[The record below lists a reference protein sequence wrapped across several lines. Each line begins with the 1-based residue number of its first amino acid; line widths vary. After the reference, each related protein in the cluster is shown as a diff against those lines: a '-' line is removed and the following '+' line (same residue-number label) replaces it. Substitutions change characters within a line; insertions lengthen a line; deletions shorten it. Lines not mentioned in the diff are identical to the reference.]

1 MAAVRCGG
9 VRALQLL
16 LLLAAASSRLAPVDA
31 TGQPATLVEAEKPYD
46 SDLVFEDESSQLAA
60 SAAAAALSDT
70 KPLLLDDIDRS
81 PAGRSV
87 EDMLLAV
94 RGPTDDTVDP
104 WDGADLSD
112 DGDDEEE
119 DESELGDEEE
129 PELDE
134 SENEIGDPSQDNED
148 GAGQGWLMRS
158 VKRIKRS
165 LDSLWTSTDGAGSAQ
180 QQPNDTKRAQG
191 IRKVKKTKKSNQ
203 EKKNKQ
209 KKKQKLKKTE
219 LETPSGVSEPSTVT
233 VTSKARKAHP
243 AGTAK
248 DRLPAAQSLT
258 APATKFAGKSGR
270 FVGVRPKRQYD
281 YGPIDNEGSGD
292 LGEGSG
298 EPPLWVNY
306 KLQLTIPEPYRDSFR
321 KVDQSDE
328 RILRYQADLSRLVND
343 VALLDVEAT
352 ITRMEPYTLNKQLT
366 LVTANFDAPQNIDL
380 DELEENIIK
389 QLQGPGYSLRSDGV
403 ALTPTSDDGDGTTT
417 SFPDEEEDDDTPETT
432 VGPAQENKCRGDDQY
447 RCGQTEVYICDVQ
460 KCDGNVD
467 CPNGE
472 DESAEECPSDCRP
485 DEIFCDR
492 KCLSPEKRCDRT
504 PDCSN
509 GIDEEG
515 CSPEVCRDDE
525 FTCGDGSCIS
535 YEKRCD
541 RTTDCPDG
549 SDEADNECLSP
560 CDPESEFECNDGTCI
575 LAESRCD
582 RRADCSEGED
592 EDQCS
597 YAVTGNCTSY
607 QFQCRSDRRCIP
619 VEKHCDRV
627 YDCADGSDE
636 QVCECR
642 PHEFRCQNGYCI
654 AMKEHCDGWH
664 QCSDGSD
671 ELGCPK
677 RSCYDEEFT
686 CRNGQCITRDQVC
699 DGRNDCGDNSDE
711 TDLQCDK
718 PCGPNEFTCYDG
730 GCISKNLECDGIRD
744 CLDGTDEIAC
754 GRTAK
759 PLSRCGQHQFECNDG
774 ICIADYKRC
783 NGIVDCH
790 DESDEPES
798 CSYEECNTNE
808 FACDGDCFEFRIYCN
823 GVPDCNDGKDE
834 QNCITCHGDAFH
846 CTSEQQCVPPEHR
859 CDGVNHCRD
868 GSDEIGCMNRTD
880 CLPDQWQCRNEVC
893 INGDFRCDRNVDCTD
908 GSDEEDCEGSGVCT
922 DDEFQCR
929 DGSCIEADRRC
940 DREIDCYDQ
949 SDELDCPP
957 APCEQLVCP
966 DGTCFAHSQRCDRR
980 RDCPDGFDEEN
991 CPCHSDEFTCGDG
1004 QCISNQQVCDRRP
1017 DCRDGSDERN
1027 CSCARNQFRCN
1038 SGQCI
1043 ADGRRCDQRIDCPDG
1058 SDEAGCRPV
1067 GCRSNEWRCH
1077 SGDCIRLEQR
1087 CDRRP
1092 DCRDRSDE
1100 SDCFSCGPNMFRC
1113 ENGPCVNS
1121 ALKCNGIVDCPF
1133 DTSDEL
1139 DCPPYVPPTTEPLG
1153 LNLRT
1158 VPDDQTIKDVNIDE
1172 GNEVV
1177 FQCRDE
1183 GPAHAKVR
1191 WVRGNGLPLPPGTR
1205 DINGRLEIPNI
1216 RVDHSGTYVCEA
1228 VGYSKLTAGSTKEVT
1243 LEVTRSSH
1251 VRPPSACA
1259 VDEATCSNGECI
1271 RKSQI
1276 CDGNRDCDDGS
1287 DETSC
1292 SLYHKCEPNQFKCAN
1307 RKCVLKTWLCDGE
1320 QDCGDGSDEEN
1331 CATLPPNSP
1340 CRYDEFQC
1348 RNGQCVPKS
1357 FQCDTH
1363 PDCFDKSDEVGCMA
1377 PSVIQPPPP
1386 SLTIQAGGVLNIT
1399 CRATAVPVP
1408 LIVWRLNWGHVPE
1421 KCISTSENG
1430 FGRLVCGD
1438 MQPID
1443 AGAYSCEIINS
1454 MGTHFVSPDTIVT
1467 VISAGHVC
1475 QQGYF
1480 NSKARNPSDC
1490 INCFCFGV
1498 ATTCNSADL
1507 YTYALKPP
1515 VSSLT
1520 VVGVEGPWLGRR
1532 ELMIG
1537 EFENHNLTAQRHGV
1551 QLRLTNLVPGRR
1563 TPYYSLPEE
1572 YKGNQ
1577 LKSYGGS
1584 IRYDVEYDGNGRP
1597 INAPDV
1603 ILKGNGVTL
1612 FYTHS
1617 ETFYPDIKNH
1627 VSVSLLPGHWMKED
1641 RSVASRGDIMMLLA
1655 NIESILIRMQYVD
1668 GVERNIE
1675 LVNIMMDS
1683 AAVNDRGLGSASLV
1697 EECRCPPGY
1706 RGLSCESCEPGY
1718 VRQSSG
1724 PWLGRCV
1731 PRLEECRPGYY
1742 GDPNRGIPCQPC
1754 PCPVAGEKSRAR
1766 SCYLD
1771 SRDNVVCRCDR
1782 GYAGERC
1789 MECDVGYVGNPL
1801 GEGCFPRPVSNCN
1814 ALGTERILGDGR
1826 CYCKPDVEG
1835 QYCDRCSAQHFYLH
1849 DKGCIQCFCMGVS
1862 NQCSST
1868 TLTRDTIQASFADG
1882 HSAFSLISDYTNP
1895 SVVANRLPI
1904 ANREIVY
1911 RNFGASDETFYWRL
1925 PTQFLGNKL
1934 TSFGGHLNY
1943 TLRYTPHS
1951 SGGVSRNNSPDV
1963 VLHSGNKIK
1972 LHHYRTNSAISSVGS
1987 STNSV
1992 PILEDFWQNYEDGNT
2007 VNREYLLM
2015 ALANVS
2021 DIFIKA
2027 TYNTVSNEAALSHVS
2042 LDIARDHP
2050 YGGGGA
2056 RAWPVEQCQCPE
2068 GHIGLSCEDCA
2079 PGYYKGPDGLYLGL
2093 CERCQCNGHSDEC
2106 DSQTG
2111 ACLRCRDNTYGP
2123 NCEFCLPGFVGNA
2136 TGGTPYDCTDNR
2148 PESSIDCTQDCDVR
2162 GFTGR
2167 CVNNRC
2173 ECKQLVEGRNCDQCR
2188 PGSFGLSARHAT
2200 GCLEC
2205 FCSGVTK
2212 SCGSSNLYRE
2222 ELPVLVDE
2230 FDNTISLANRD
2241 GQVLV
2246 RDNFNIN
2253 PSINEISYT
2262 FRDRETYYWNLPNQ
2276 VLGSQILSYGANLT
2290 VTQQVEG
2297 GRPMADQDIIL
2308 IGNGLKLV
2316 WSRDHYDDGTYSVPL
2331 LESYWTVISRR
2342 MPYPATRSDLLTVLA
2357 NLDHILIRA
2366 TTRESTYTSRLS
2378 DIVLGTA
2385 VSTRNYN
2392 GLAEEVEMCRCPPG
2406 YRGTS
2411 CELCEDLHYRDH
2423 YDRRAGL
2430 LGSCKRCPC
2439 ENADSCQMT
2448 GRGEVVCNCREGY
2461 TGDNCDNRLRAAPVK
2476 ASTGAAPI
2484 KLRCSQ
2490 KMALAGS
2497 ETSEHY
2503 EQYHKCDNGGLE
2515 VALIYKNKRSHTE
2528 IDTRPP
2534 VTPANPVIEVTINV
2548 PSIKIVEVGDEFRAD
2563 CQARHL
2569 VSNRPIE
2576 VVWNRENGRMP
2587 DGAFTDRGT
2596 LIITNIQ
2603 ITDGGSYVCRAGSG
2617 PEVVYKQVTITVS
2630 EQVPAPPNVTLS
2642 SNFVDEEEYQR
2653 AEVSCTASGYP
2664 TPYII
2669 WERVDKPMPY
2679 NINLNDQGLLRFN
2692 SLRLQDTGTYRCLAR
2707 NDVGESDAMLTV
2719 YVRPAGGPVVPPPVD
2734 IDERVEIMPSSFD
2747 GQPGAQIRLVCQCSP
2762 TARVTWAKQGEQ
2774 RLPVNANVRNEILII
2789 EHASQEN
2796 SGRYICT
2803 AQFPTG
2809 RVKVS
2814 TVDVVINEDTPP
2826 QPNRIAPRVS
2836 PLNKSY
2842 MLVQGTDF
2850 SLPCEATGTPFPTIK
2865 WTLSGKPFESN
2876 VQQSSNVLRIFNAQP
2891 SNGGVYICV
2900 ANNEEGMD
2908 RAYTVIE
2915 IDRRERPVLELY
2927 PSEPQTI
2934 KVGESVR
2941 LSCRASAGVPYPTIT
2956 WVRKDR
2962 KPLSTR
2968 FTNDAEGVIT
2978 LREATLEDAG
2988 EYECRAENIAGT
3000 AALANTIEVL
3010 QPPMI
3015 TLVPYENHK
3024 ITVNDDFTIYCSA
3037 TGKPAPTLTLTP
3049 PRGTSR
3055 SAYQS
3060 PVEGLREVTLQLY
3073 RAELN
3078 DAGTYECR
3086 AVNAAG
3092 EDSQYLTLQVDPKR
3106 GDIGPDGDDNR
3117 PLVTDRPRP
3126 YPPPPGRP
3134 DEPVLKYY
3142 TAVLGD
3148 QITLTCTEEQ
3158 QAVQTEWRRSD
3169 GRPLPNGS
3177 RLRGGNLTIEN
3188 AGRDMAGLY
3197 DCIVRGLT
3205 AQPMTLVRIQVEVIA
3220 PLKISFSPPM
3230 PMTVLPG
3237 DQVSIYCNVTGE
3249 EPIWSYWHGANNRS
3263 LPTGVTEYRNYLH
3276 FSSIRVEDAGR
3287 YYCTARNAYGNTTRT
3302 AEVIVN
3308 RNEMV
3313 PNQPVY
3319 GKRYYEV
3326 TRGSTIRLDCQLPS
3340 RQEAFLNVQ
3349 YQWVRREGALPARA
3363 HINGKTLQLE
3373 NVTPDDAGHYECIM
3387 YYPNKTVVY
3396 DTVELAISREGG
3408 TAAEPWHP
3416 SVSTD
3421 CRNVDY
3427 QCPMAVTVTF
3437 KICIPR
3443 QWVCPD
3449 NVRYICQDRFDPAS
3463 CTPIVLTDSNHTT
3476 NSTTARPRIG
3486 ARKRRPVRPHTRSM
3500 KEQPRAHNGR
3510 PDGDGAEVD
3519 RPKRKPTFYFAPES
3533 LPILQLEPARSYV
3546 RPGESITVDCTSSAG
3561 SNVPIRWEKADG
3573 TALPYN
3579 IRQDGN
3585 RLLIANA
3592 REDDTG
3598 RYTCICYTDD
3608 GLRYITNFELQVED
3622 NTIPDIPRTSS
3633 RIEYADRGTT
3643 ARLQC
3648 NNDLYPATYQWSR
3661 SDGELPADQDQR
3673 ASVLVL
3679 PNVQASDAGT
3689 YICKSKSGGQS
3700 ANVVI
3705 TLIVNNI
3712 IPFFAQSPVSYIEY
3726 RPLDDAFF
3734 KFYFEITFKPEKLNG
3749 LLLYS
3754 AQRGSDGDFIA
3765 LSLNAGYPQFRFRF
3779 GGEQV
3784 MLQPDQPV
3792 RRGEWHTVKVNRVR
3806 TNGFLL
3812 VNDQA
3817 PVNFPDR
3824 LRFYGLNLDGNLYVG
3839 GVPNLNSLPAGAIE
3853 SREGFIGCISQLKV
3867 NGREVQLYQDA
3878 ISTVGL
3884 TACET
3889 CAEDPCN
3896 NGAGTCMESQTT
3908 RGYKC
3913 LCREGYTGANCET
3926 EGAGCSIDTC
3936 GVGRCEETDRGSE
3949 CYCPLHKTGDRC
3961 QYTEHYTDATLAFKD
3976 GSYAAYEKL
3985 QTKRTLRFR
3994 FKADSLENGILAYTA
4009 ENEQSYGDYMAVILN
4024 DGAIELRYT
4033 VAGKIKPLVLRSTVP
4048 IQTGRWYSVSTGRVR
4063 NGSGFLQVDEE
4074 PVISNDTYR
4083 NIAIMLKSMV
4093 YVGGYDKRLVISKE
4107 LGVTRGFE
4115 GCIAELETSGNKVN
4129 MIEDIRDSANVYHC
4143 GTETVAPPRVSD
4155 DDEYVEGSPVPCRP
4169 GRSGPDCQTITDIC
4183 LEERPCQNGGVC
4195 QTLAGGLNYT
4205 CICPPGYLGLRCETQ
4220 FNTIVAPRFHGN
4232 GFVEI
4237 SPQALEKGPN
4247 QLTTE
4252 IAIMFSAYQ
4261 DNGLL
4266 LWYGQRNDEEYLGN
4280 DYIALAIQDGY
4291 VELTV
4296 RMDGQESTIRS
4307 DGYIADEE
4315 QHVALIRRH
4324 GNQFHLEMDSL
4335 TVHGETRP
4343 TGKQM
4348 MYLPG
4353 SIYIGGVPDIERF
4366 TGNRY
4371 NESFNGCV
4379 FSIENNEKRKTVE
4392 LRDWAI
4398 RSVNVDACDDVDLGT
4413 EPPVV

>member
-1 MAAVRCGG
+1 MAAVRCG

-16 LLLAAASSRLAPVDA
+16 LLLAAASSRFAPVDA
-31 TGQPATLVEAEKPYD
+31 AGQPASLVEAEKPYD

-60 SAAAAALSDT
+60 SAAAAAFADT
-70 KPLLLDDIDRS
+70 KPLLLDEIDRS

-94 RGPTDDTVDP
+94 RGSTDDTVEP

-119 DESELGDEEE
+119 DESELDDEND
-129 PELDE
+129 PELEEDE
-134 SENEIGDPSQDNED
+134 SENEIGAPSSQDNED

-165 LDSLWTSTDGAGSAQ
+165 LDSLWTSTDGSGSSSAT

-191 IRKVKKTKKSNQ
+191 MRKVKKGKKSNQ
-203 EKKNKQ
+203 EKKNKL
-209 KKKQKLKKTE
+209 KKKQKLKKSE
-219 LETPSGVSEPSTVT
+219 QDASAGVSEPTMA
-233 VTSKARKAHP
+233 TSKDRKAHHTGP
-243 AGTAK
+243 AK
-248 DRLPAAQSLT
+248 SRLPAAQSLT
-258 APATKFAGKSGR
+258 PPATKFAGKSGR
-270 FVGVRPKRQYD
+270 FVGVRPKRQFD
-281 YGPIDNEGSGD
+281 YGPIDNEGSGEGFD
-292 LGEGSG
+292 GSG

-306 KLQLTIPEPYRDSFR
+306 KLQLTIPEPYQDSFR

-343 VALLDVEAT
+343 VALLDHVDAT
-352 ITRMEPYTLNKQLT
+352 IVRLEPYTLNRQLT
-366 LVTANFDAPQNIDL
+366 LVTATFDAPQNIDL

-403 ALTPTSDDGDGTTT
+403 ALTLSSDDGDATTT
-417 SFPDEEEDDDTPETT
+417 SFPDEDEEDNTPETT
-432 VGPAQENKCRGDDQY
+432 VAPPLQDVTGQKNKECRGDDVY
-447 RCGQTEVYICDVQ
+447 FCSRTGQCIGDVQ
-460 KCDGNVD
+460 RCDGEID
-467 CPNGE
+467 CDDGE
-472 DESAEECPSDCRP
+472 DEANCPTDCRP
-485 DEIFCDR
+485 SQISCDG
-492 KCLSPEKRCDRT
+492 KCLEPEKRCDRT
-504 PDCSN
+504 RDCSD
-509 GIDEEG
+509 GIDEQNCPDEPEE
-515 CSPEVCRDDE
+515 PEVCRDDE
-525 FTCGDGSCIS
+525 FTCGDGSCIPL
-535 YEKRCD
+535 EKRCD
-541 RTTDCPDG
+541 RYTDCPDG
-549 SDEADNECLSP
+549 EDETDNECVQESP
-560 CDPESEFECNDGTCI
+560 CDPVSEFECNDGTCI

-582 RRADCSEGED
+582 RRADCAEGED
-592 EDQCS
+592 EENCLTT
-597 YAVTGNCTSY
+597 VTGNCTSY

-619 VEKHCDRV
+619 IEKHCDRA
-627 YDCADGSDE
+627 YDCEDGSDE

-654 AMKEHCDGWH
+654 AMEEHCDGWH

-671 ELGCPK
+671 EQGCPK
-677 RSCYDEEFT
+677 RTCYENEFT
-686 CRNGQCITRDQVC
+686 CRNGDCVPTDRIC
-699 DGRNDCGDNSDE
+699 DGHNDCGDYSDE
-711 TDLQCDK
+711 EECDK
-718 PCGPNEFTCYDG
+718 TCAPHEFTCYDG
-730 GCISKNLECDGIRD
+730 GCIPKTMECDGNPD
-744 CLDGTDEIAC
+744 CRDGTDEMAC
-754 GRTAK
+754 G
-759 PLSRCGQHQFECNDG
+759 
-774 ICIADYKRC
+774 
-783 NGIVDCH
+783 V
-790 DESDEPES
+790 
-798 CSYEECNTNE
+798 
-808 FACDGDCFEFRIYCN
+808 
-823 GVPDCNDGKDE
+823 
-834 QNCITCHGDAFH
+834 
-846 CTSEQQCVPPEHR
+846 
-859 CDGVNHCRD
+859 
-868 GSDEIGCMNRTD
+868 
-880 CLPDQWQCRNEVC
+880 
-893 INGDFRCDRNVDCTD
+893 
-908 GSDEEDCEGSGVCT
+908 GVCT

-929 DGSCIEADRRC
+929 DGSCIEVERRC
-940 DREIDCYDQ
+940 DGVSDCYDR
-949 SDELDCPP
+949 SDEIDCPP
-957 APCEQLVCP
+957 APCNQLVCR
-966 DGTCFAHSQRCDRR
+966 DGTCFDHSQRCDRR
-980 RDCPDGFDEEN
+980 RDCADGFDEED
-991 CPCHSDEFTCGDG
+991 CPCQSNEFTCGDG

-1067 GCRSNEWRCH
+1067 GCRPNEWRCH
-1077 SGDCIRLEQR
+1077 SGHCIRLEQR

-1092 DCRDRSDE
+1092 DCPDRSDE
-1100 SDCFSCGPNMFRC
+1100 TDCFSCGPNMFRC
-1113 ENGPCVNS
+1113 ENGPCINS
-1121 ALKCNGIVDCPF
+1121 ALKCNGRVDCPF

-1139 DCPPYVPPTTEPLG
+1139 DCPPYVPPSVELQG

-1158 VPDDQTIKDVNIDE
+1158 VPEDQTIKDVNIDE

-1191 WVRGNGLPLPPGTR
+1191 WIRGRGLPLPPGTR

-1228 VGYSKLTAGSTKEVT
+1228 VGYSKSTPGSSKEVT
-1243 LEVTRSSH
+1243 LQVTRSSH
-1251 VRPPSACA
+1251 ERPPSACA
-1259 VDEATCSNGECI
+1259 VDEATCSNGACI

-1276 CDGNRDCDDGS
+1276 CDGNSDCDDGS

-1292 SLYHKCEPNQFKCAN
+1292 SVYHKCEPNQFKCAN
-1307 RKCVLKTWLCDGE
+1307 RKCILKTWLCDGE

-1377 PSVIQPPPP
+1377 PNVIQPPPP
-1386 SLTIQAGGVLNIT
+1386 SLTIQSGGVLNIT

-1498 ATTCNSADL
+1498 ATTCSSADL

-1532 ELMIG
+1532 ELVIG

-1668 GVERNIE
+1668 EVERNIE

-1706 RGLSCESCEPGY
+1706 RGLSCESCEAGY

-1801 GEGCFPRPVSNCN
+1801 GEGCFERPVSNCN
-1814 ALGTERILGDGR
+1814 SYGTERILGDGR

-1868 TLTRDTIQASFADG
+1868 TLTRDSIQASFADG
-1882 HSAFSLISDYTNP
+1882 RSAFSLISDYTNP
-1895 SVVANRLPI
+1895 SVVANSLPI

-1934 TSFGGHLNY
+1934 TSFGGVLNY
-1943 TLRYTPHS
+1943 TIRYTPHS

-1972 LHHYRTNSAISSVGS
+1972 LHHYRTNNAISSVGS

-2123 NCEFCLPGFVGNA
+2123 NCEFCLPGFAGNA
-2136 TGGTPYDCTDNR
+2136 TGGSPYDCT
-2148 PESSIDCTQDCDVR
+2148 EIGAGSSIDCTRDCDVR

-2167 CVNNRC
+2167 CENNRC
-2173 ECKQLVEGRNCDQCR
+2173 ECKQLVEGTRCDQCR
-2188 PGSFGLSARHAT
+2188 QGSFGLSTRHET

-2253 PSINEISYT
+2253 PGINEISYT
-2262 FRDRETYYWNLPNQ
+2262 FRDRETYYWNLPSQ

-2290 VTQQVEG
+2290 VTQQVDG
-2297 GRPMADQDIIL
+2297 GRPLTDQDIIL

-2331 LESYWTVISRR
+2331 LEPYWTVISRR
-2342 MPYPATRSDLLTVLA
+2342 SSYPASRSDLLTVLA

-2366 TTRESTYTSRLS
+2366 TTRESTRTSRLS

-2392 GLAEEVEMCRCPPG
+2392 GLAEEVEMCRCPQG

-2411 CELCEDLHYRDH
+2411 CELCEDLYYRDH

-2461 TGDNCDNRLRAAPVK
+2461 TGDNCDNRLRAAPVRV
-2476 ASTGAAPI
+2476 STSATPI

-2503 EQYHKCDNGGLE
+2503 EQHHKCDNGGLE
-2515 VALIYKNKRSHTE
+2515 VALIYKNKRSHTG

-2569 VSNRPIE
+2569 VSNRPLE

-2587 DGAFTDRGT
+2587 DRAYTDRGS

-2630 EQVPAPPNVTLS
+2630 EQVPASPNVTLS

-2653 AEVSCTASGYP
+2653 AEIRCTASGYP

-2692 SLRLQDTGTYRCLAR
+2692 SLRLQDAGTYRCLAR

-2719 YVRPAGGPVVPPPVD
+2719 YVRPAGGPILPPPVD

-2762 TARVTWAKQGEQ
+2762 SARVTWAKQGEQ

-2796 SGRYICT
+2796 TGRYICT

-3024 ITVNDDFTIYCSA
+3024 ITENDDFTIYCSA

-3049 PRGTSR
+3049 PRGISR

-3106 GDIGPDGDDNR
+3106 GDIGPSGDDDR
-3117 PLVTDRPRP
+3117 PAVTERPRP
-3126 YPPPPGRP
+3126 YPPPPPGRQ
-3134 DEPVLKYY
+3134 DEPVFKYY

-3158 QAVQTEWRRSD
+3158 QTVLTEWRRSD
-3169 GRPLPNGS
+3169 GSPLPYGS

-3205 AQPMTLVRIQVEVIA
+3205 AQPITLVRIQVEVIA

-3249 EPIWSYWHGANNRS
+3249 EPISSYWHGANNRS
-3263 LPTGVTEYRNYLH
+3263 LPSTVHVYGNYLR
-3276 FSSIRVEDAGR
+3276 FYSIRVEDAGR

-3313 PNQPVY
+3313 PNQPEY

-3340 RQEAFLNVQ
+3340 RQPAFLNVQ
-3349 YQWVRREGALPARA
+3349 YQWVRREGGLPARSR
-3363 HINGKTLQLE
+3363 INGKTLELE

-3387 YYPNKTVVY
+3387 YYPNKTIVY
-3396 DTVELAISREGG
+3396 DTVELAISRGEGG
-3408 TAAEPWHP
+3408 RGTTAEPWRP
-3416 SVSTD
+3416 SVSPD

-3427 QCPMAVTVTF
+3427 ECPTVVTVTI
-3437 KICIPR
+3437 KICIHR
-3443 QWVCPD
+3443 QWVCAD
-3449 NVRYICQDRFDPAS
+3449 NMRYICQDRFDPNS
-3463 CTPIVLTDSNHTT
+3463 CRPIGLTDSSHPS
-3476 NSTTARPRIG
+3476 NSTTARPRIPTG
-3486 ARKRRPVRPHTRSM
+3486 GRPRRPVKPRTRSM
-3500 KEQPRAHNGR
+3500 KEQPRGHGGR
-3510 PDGDGAEVD
+3510 PGGDGAEVD

-3561 SNVPIRWEKADG
+3561 ESVPIRWEKADG

-3585 RLLIANA
+3585 RLFIANA

-3598 RYTCICYTDD
+3598 RYTCICYTEE

-3622 NTIPDIPRTSS
+3622 NTIPDIPRTAS

-3648 NNDLYPATYQWSR
+3648 NTDLYPASHQWSR
-3661 SDGELPADQDQR
+3661 SDGGLPADQDHR

-3689 YICKSKSGGQS
+3689 YICKSTNGGQT

-3726 RPLDDAFF
+3726 NALEEAFF

-3754 AQRGSDGDFIA
+3754 GQRGSNGDFIA

-3806 TNGFLL
+3806 SNGFLL

-3824 LRFYGLNLDGNLYVG
+3824 LRFHGLNLDGNLFVG
-3839 GVPNLNSLPAGAIE
+3839 GVPNLDALPAGSIE
-3853 SREGFIGCISQLKV
+3853 SPEGFIGCISQLKV
-3867 NGREVQLYQDA
+3867 NSREVQLYQDA
-3878 ISTVGL
+3878 ITTVGL

-3896 NGAGTCMESQTT
+3896 NGAGTCMESQTV

-3913 LCREGYTGANCET
+3913 LCHEGYTGANCET

-3936 GVGRCEETDRGSE
+3936 GVGRCEESDRGSE

-3985 QTKRTLRFR
+3985 QTKRNIRFR
-3994 FKADSLENGILAYTA
+3994 FKADSLENGIVVYTA
-4009 ENEQSYGDYMAVILN
+4009 ENEQSYGDYMAIILN
-4024 DGAIELRYT
+4024 DGTIEFRYT
-4033 VAGKIKPLVLRSTVP
+4033 VAGKIKPLILRSTVP
-4048 IQTGRWYSVSTGRVR
+4048 IEVGRWYSVSIGRGR

-4074 PVISNDTYR
+4074 PIVTSDMFRSLTTQ
-4083 NIAIMLKSMV
+4083 LKTMV

-4115 GCIAELETSGNKVN
+4115 GCIAELETSGNKIN
-4129 MIEDIRDSANVYHC
+4129 MIDDIRDSANVYHC
-4143 GTETVAPPRVSD
+4143 GTETVAPPRVSGG
-4155 DDEYVEGSPVPCRP
+4155 DEDTEGSDPNQPFPDVCR
-4169 GRSGPDCQTITDIC
+4169 
-4183 LEERPCQNGGVC
+4183 EERPCQNGGVC
-4195 QTLAGGLNYT
+4195 QTHGGGLNFT
-4205 CICPPGYLGLRCETQ
+4205 CICPAGYLGLRCETQ

-4247 QLTTE
+4247 QQTTE

-4280 DYIALAIQDGY
+4280 DHIALAIQDGY

-4307 DGYIADEE
+4307 DVYIADSE
-4315 QHVALIRRH
+4315 QHVALIRRE
-4324 GNQFHLEMDSL
+4324 GNQFHLQMDSL

-4343 TGKQM
+4343 TGKKM

-4379 FSIENNEKRKTVE
+4379 FSVENNEKRKTVE

-4398 RSVNVDACDDVDLGT
+4398 RAVNVDACDEVDLGT